1 MTRGF
6 LIDMDG
12 VIYRGREV
20 IPGGAEFIEYLKKER
35 MPFLFLTNNS
45 KATTLDVIMKLR
57 KMDIHVEPENVYTS
71 AIATARFIASQHAG
85 ATAFV
90 LGEGG
95 LLNALHDCGIAIDES
110 HPDYV
115 IVGEGRTW
123 TAENVEKAIDAV
135 ISGSKLIG
143 TNLDPAPKTIGW
155 MKPGT
160 GAIIK
165 MIEEAT
171 GKKAF
176 SVGKPSP
183 IMLRDARKQ
192 LGLQASQTTIIGDT
206 MCTDILGGVLM
217 GYQTILTLGGATHRE
232 DLVNYPYQPHIILD
246 SVADMIP
253 LLQKQTSGA
262 DSDKLSKRGNSF
274 PGLEE
279 TVIIFNETSR

>member
-1 MTRGF
+1 MKRGF

-12 VIYRGREV
+12 VIYRGKEV

-35 MPFLFLTNNS
+35 LPFLFLTNNS
-45 KATTLDVIMKLR
+45 KPTKLDILMKL
-57 KMDIHVEPENVYTS
+57 KKLNIHVEQENVYTS

-95 LLNALHDCGIAIDES
+95 LINALNDCEIAIDES

-123 TAENVEKAIDAV
+123 TAENVAKAIDFV
-135 ISGSKLIG
+135 ILGAKLIG
-143 TNLDPAPKTIGW
+143 TNMDPSPKIMGW

-183 IMLRDARKQ
+183 IMLRDARKE
-192 LGLQASQTTIIGDT
+192 LGLQANQTTIIGDT

-217 GYQTILTLGGATHRE
+217 GYRTILTLTGATHRD
-232 DLVNYPYQPHIILD
+232 DLINYTYQPHNIIE
-246 SVADMIP
+246 SIADMIP
-253 LLQKQTSGA
+253 LLQEEALGV
-262 DSDKLSKRGNSF
+262 DSYKDPARGRHF
-274 PGLEE
+274 AGLDE
-279 TVIIFNETSR
+279 TVITFNKETQ